1 MEFFVVLF
9 LVLGVFILK
18 SAAERSVEKTP
29 SEDEQAARRSVE
41 KLKRRNG
48 APMRHAPLPSAGGR
62 PVSGA
67 FPAGGMARAE
77 DFADGQSRGGF
88 AKNFRKAPR
97 RPENFSE
104 RERTAETLSYLPSGK
119 APSSDADLSAAP
131 ECLRSSPDFAGG
143 GILDSEKSAEARKKS
158 AAQRLGLDSPDSLKR
173 AFVASE
179 VLGRPKSLRN
189 DWI

>member
-29 SEDEQAARRSVE
+29 SEDEQAVRRYVE

-48 APMRHAPLPSAGGR
+48 APMRHAPR

-104 RERTAETLSYLPSGK
+104 RERTAETLSYSPSGK

-131 ECLRSSPDFAGG
+131 ESLRSSPDFAGG
-143 GILDSEKSAEARKKS
+143 EILDSEKSAEARKKS